1 MPKSLSSFLS
11 LLIIIPLLIL
21 NFTVP
26 VYGQYDTADG
36 HGGGGDSGGSGQQQ
50 SFDGSDNKSAA
61 NGDNA
66 FSGNNDFGGDN
77 SSNNNNDFQDYS
89 SNDSNNSSFGEYVS
103 ETFGLG
109 NEAGVDSSP
118 GGPAPLSNQ
127 NHTTETGAVM
137 SVDSTDE
144 GYECINTNCNSPTLT
159 GSTYCLANQPVVRLD
174 WTGDATKIGYWHIVK
189 TKEPSPQF
197 TQLSSQPVASQSYL
211 IDKVLLPNNIY
222 YYGVFGSNSGNGGG
236 YSSRTPLSNIFA
248 VYTPSC
254 APVVTSSCPVVGT
267 VEQFN
272 VTWNTSDPTV
282 SGYKLY
288 RGTNNEASTRT
299 FIPPNRSASTSS
311 YTDTNLI
318 LGPMYNYWLTS
329 YRTVITPA
337 WTEITSSDENGN
349 PTGFVDHPQRSDD
362 IESQF
367 SGMSIGR
374 TALACSGSVE
384 PPAVP
389 TVNLTITTPTGTF
402 PSGGIPASVQEDTT
416 PVTLTWTTTNAS
428 SCSAS
433 SAWSGNV
440 PTNGTQPISTA
451 TPGTYLYTLTCLN
464 PSGSHSESIQLNVLT
479 FPPPY
484 IQTTG
489 GDVHTNETINFAQ

>member
-1 MPKSLSSFLS
+1 MISKINSYLLVVSLLTLLTISIQPKSFA
-11 LLIIIPLLIL
+11 
-21 NFTVP
+21 
-26 VYGQYDTADG
+26 Q
-36 HGGGGDSGGSGQQQ
+36 
-50 SFDGSDNKSAA
+50 DGSI
-61 NGDNA
+61 
-66 FSGNNDFGGDN
+66 GDN
-77 SSNNNNDFQDYS
+77 SSGGFSGDSKAAYDGTNGGDGTSFQDNNDFTS
-89 SNDSNNSSFGEYVS
+89 GNDFSGNDNSPNSFSDFSGGDNNNTDFGSYIS

-109 NEAGVDSSP
+109 NEAGTESNP

-127 NHTTETGAVM
+127 NHTTETGAVV
-137 SVDSTDE
+137 SFDSTDE
-144 GYECINTNCNSPTLT
+144 GYECTNTNCNSPTIT
-159 GSTYCLANQPVVRLD
+159 GYTYCLANQPVVRLD
-174 WTGDATKIGYWHIVK
+174 WTGDATKVGYWHIVK
-189 TKEPSPQF
+189 AKEPAPQF
-197 TQLSSQPVASQSYL
+197 TQLSSQPVNSQPYI
-211 IDKVLLPNNIY
+211 IDKVLLPNSVY
-222 YYGVFGSNSGNGGG
+222 FYGVFGSNSGNGGG

-272 VTWNTSDPTV
+272 LTWNTSDPTV

-288 RGTNNEASTRT
+288 RGTNNEASTRV
-299 FIPPNRSASTSS
+299 FLPPNQTTGS

-318 LGPMYNYWLTS
+318 VGPMYNYWLKS

-389 TVNLTITTPTGTF
+389 TINLTITTPTGTF
-402 PSGGIPASVQEDTT
+402 PSGGIPASVQEDIT
-416 PVTLTWTTTNAS
+416 PVNLSWTTTNAS
-428 SCSAS
+428 TCTAS